1 MREGLRSGKQL
12 VNQGKDKVSPRK
24 IVENEVKVK
33 VSPRKTAENE
43 MEETGSGSGLD
54 GEGEENPHLVSGD
67 VETER
72 ESVVVEIEESKVVL
86 VKEECVED
94 GEVGEREGV
103 GLVKNG
109 RKRRR
114 AIGGEES
121 KLGGVMKKKVKEE
134 EDSDCKVQIGVRV
147 LRSRSVGKIQ
157 GDEEGDKGEAEGGFV
172 GKGGQSDGC
181 EKEKVKVEKEESD
194 QPVVGVRKRK
204 LKKKRGRPP
213 MVKKDEVDLRVGR
226 IRTNLKRKRGR
237 PPKAE
242 NEEGDQAVRRLRK
255 KLKRGRGR
263 PPKLE
268 ESNES
273 MKAEPRKE
281 GRVGGSKKGEKGL
294 KLRHRWK
301 RNASTDSS
309 RLEKR
314 IIEKEL
320 NARRFSPSKKNTRGK
335 DLENEDKA
343 SLEPKSDMVNASS
356 TRRTIR
362 EGGKAKQ
369 DDGIST
375 EKQLVREK
383 ITKLLFSAGW
393 TVEYRPRNTKEYLDA
408 VYISPDGKTHWSVT
422 LAYRVLKERYEAG
435 NGESKTYKAGFIFT
449 PIPDEEFSMLK
460 RIVSKTRVDKNKRK
474 KKHKGGNKTGV
485 VEKKRHKEKQNSVL
499 SPGSKSMKGKGK
511 SLLCEQDYSDGT
523 SQDVMQVSVRDHK
536 RRKTQN
542 KKRCALLVRNT
553 MEGVDSDVNG
563 YIPYNGKRS
572 VLSWMIDL
580 GTVPLNGKVQ
590 YMNQRRKSVKF
601 EGRITRD
608 GIHCDCCSD
617 IIPISKFEDHAGSKL
632 CQPFQN
638 IFLETGN
645 SLLQCLL
652 DSWNKQKESERE
664 GFHFINVDGEDPNDD
679 TCGICGDGG
688 DLICCDGC
696 PSTFHQSCLDI
707 KKFPSGDWHCVYCS
721 CKFCGMVGGNMR
733 QRDDADD
740 VAISALLTCRL
751 CEEKFHQPCIQVKDA
766 INVDYNSLSFCGKKC
781 QELFDRLKMLLGVK
795 HELEEGFSWTLIQRS
810 DVGSDISPSEIHS
823 EVEWNSKLAVSF
835 FIMDE
840 CFLPVVD
847 HRSGVNLIQKIIY
860 NCGSNFTRLN
870 YSGFFTAILERGDE
884 IISAASI
891 RIHGNQLAEMPFIG
905 TRHMYRR
912 QGMCRRLLSAIES
925 ALCSLNVEKLVI
937 PAISERKDMW
947 TSIFGFKPLE
957 LSSKKNMRNM
967 NMLVF
972 PGIDMLQK
980 PLSKCEFAEDNTNSA
995 QGLMSTELVPARN
1008 SDVRCSA
1015 GFDLNVSSEAC
1026 APHASDTN
1034 DEPAVLESALQLPDG
1049 SLNDTSDITTDTIDL
1064 PKCVTDMHC
1073 QAQLCVIQ
1081 NNLEESKTVVK
1092 QLDSV
1097 CDANVPNGEVREYQ
1111 IAASGS
1117 IIPTSDEKTMELD
1130 SQSDCNCIS
1139 EVESKTFMVSIGSES
1154 TDCGKGFVSA
1164 SGEDTENVDCEM
1176 KIEDSTV
1183 EQRVNSGGEDSICH
1197 SDGLKVSGENV
1208 VSHDLDAT
1216 SQMSIDARDTKH
1228 HGSQQLQVMGCVL
1241 ELDERMLD
1249 TQEGNNSHAAAQDV
1263 SGSQITSNIS
1273 SDVALPTYPSVNQK
1287 EQNVVNG
1294 FPVDCSVSP
1303 SCQGNGL
1310 DSNGADVTATVE
1322 GSCQFSCEA
1331 SINPTMKR
1339 NFPAC
1344 MSNGVC
1350 MSTEVTVGSCEVN
1363 VDGIHEEKEASNV
1376 AQTISDSTDQDV
1388 ILDRPEVN
1396 NKSLNQFESGSQ
1408 FDHIGVT
1415 QCNSKSSEQSE
1426 SDLQNDHASVTHCSS
1441 ESMCNLNNA
1450 SDVALHCASSGGN
1463 SRGTP
1468 EVFVLSNQAS

>member
-1 MREGLRSGKQL
+1 MK
-12 VNQGKDKVSPRK
+12 
-24 IVENEVKVK
+24 
-33 VSPRKTAENE
+33 
-43 MEETGSGSGLD
+43 ETGSGLD
-54 GEGEENPHLVSGD
+54 GEGESEENLHLVSGD

-72 ESVVVEIEESKVVL
+72 ESVVVKIEESKVVL

-103 GLVKNG
+103 TLVKNG

-147 LRSRSVGKIQ
+147 LRSRSVGKSQ
-157 GDEEGDKGEAEGGFV
+157 GEEEGDKGEAEGGFV

-181 EKEKVKVEKEESD
+181 EKEKVKMEKEESD

-213 MVKKDEVDLRVGR
+213 MVKRDEVDLRVGR
-226 IRTNLKRKRGR
+226 IKMNLKRKRGR

-273 MKAEPRKE
+273 MKDEPCKE
-281 GRVGGSKKGEKGL
+281 GRVGGSKKGEKGI
-294 KLRHRWK
+294 KLRDRWK

-309 RLEKR
+309 RLGKR

-320 NARRFSPSKKNTRGK
+320 NAKSFSPSKKNTRAK
-335 DLENEDKA
+335 YLENEGKA
-343 SLEPKSDMVNASS
+343 SLEPKSNMVNASS
-356 TRRTIR
+356 TRKTIR
-362 EGGKAKQ
+362 KGGKAKQ
-369 DDGIST
+369 DDSIST
-375 EKQLVREK
+375 EKQLVRDK

-422 LAYRVLKERYEAG
+422 LAYRVLKERYEA
-435 NGESKTYKAGFIFT
+435 
-449 PIPDEEFSMLK
+449 
-460 RIVSKTRVDKNKRK
+460 VSKTRADKNKK
-474 KKHKGGNKTGV
+474 KKKRKGGNKTGV

-638 IFLETGN
+638 VYLETGN

-721 CKFCGMVGGNMR
+721 CKFCGMVGGNMH

-740 VAISALLTCRL
+740 VAISVLLTCRL

-766 INVDYNSLSFCGKKC
+766 INVDYNSPSFCGKKC

-980 PLSKCEFAEDNTNSA
+980 PLLKCEFAEDNTNSA
-995 QGLMSTELVPARN
+995 QGLMSTQLVPAHN

-1026 APHASDTN
+1026 APHASNTN
-1034 DEPAVLESALQLPDG
+1034 DEPAVLESSLQLPDG
-1049 SLNDTSDITTDTIDL
+1049 SLNDTSDITTETIDL

-1073 QAQLCVIQ
+1073 QAQF
-1081 NNLEESKTVVK
+1081 
-1092 QLDSV
+1092 
-1097 CDANVPNGEVREYQ
+1097 VPNEELREYQ

-1117 IIPTSDEKTMELD
+1117 IVITSDERTMELD
-1130 SQSDCNCIS
+1130 SQSDHNCIS

-1154 TDCGKGFVSA
+1154 TDCGKPFASA
-1164 SGEDTENVDCEM
+1164 SGEDTENVDCEH
-1176 KIEDSTV
+1176 KV
-1183 EQRVNSGGEDSICH
+1183 KSGDEDSICH

-1216 SQMSIDARDTKH
+1216 SQMSIDARDTQH
-1228 HGSQQLQVMGCVL
+1228 HGSQQSQVMGCVL
-1241 ELDERMLD
+1241 ELDERVLD
-1249 TQEGNNSHAAAQDV
+1249 TQEGKNSHAAAQDV

-1273 SDVALPTYPSVNQK
+1273 CEVAIPIYPSVNQK

-1294 FPVDCSVSP
+1294 FPVDCSISP

-1322 GSCQFSCEA
+1322 GSCHFSCEA

-1344 MSNGVC
+1344 TSNGVC
-1350 MSTEVTVGSCEVN
+1350 MSTEVTVGSSEVNVDGIHEEKEASNVAQTISDSTDQDVILDRPEVNNKSLKQFESGSQFDHIGVTCMPTEVTVGSCEVN

-1415 QCNSKSSEQSE
+1415 QCNPKSSEQSE

-1463 SRGTP
+1463 SCGTP

>member
-12 VNQGKDKVSPRK
+12 VNQGKDKVSPMK
-24 IVENEVKVK
+24 IVDFNEVKVK
-33 VSPRKTAENE
+33 VSPRKTVENE
-43 MEETGSGSGLD
+43 MKETGSGLD
-54 GEGEENPHLVSGD
+54 GEGESEENLHLVSGD

-72 ESVVVEIEESKVVL
+72 ESVVVKIEESKVVL

-103 GLVKNG
+103 TLVKNG

-147 LRSRSVGKIQ
+147 LRSRSVGKSQ
-157 GDEEGDKGEAEGGFV
+157 GEEEGDKGEAEGGFV

-181 EKEKVKVEKEESD
+181 EKEKVKMEKEESD

-213 MVKKDEVDLRVGR
+213 MVKRDEVDLRVGR
-226 IRTNLKRKRGR
+226 IKMNLKRKRGR

-273 MKAEPRKE
+273 MKDEPCKE
-281 GRVGGSKKGEKGL
+281 GRVGGSKKGEKGI
-294 KLRHRWK
+294 KLRDRWK

-309 RLEKR
+309 RLGKR

-320 NARRFSPSKKNTRGK
+320 NAKSFSPSKKNTRAK
-335 DLENEDKA
+335 YLENEGKA
-343 SLEPKSDMVNASS
+343 SLEPKSNMVNASS
-356 TRRTIR
+356 TRKTIR
-362 EGGKAKQ
+362 KGGKAKQ
-369 DDGIST
+369 DDSIST
-375 EKQLVREK
+375 EKQLVRDK

-460 RIVSKTRVDKNKRK
+460 RIVSKTRADKNKK
-474 KKHKGGNKTGV
+474 KKKRKGGNKTGV

-638 IFLETGN
+638 VYLETGN

-721 CKFCGMVGGNMR
+721 CKFCGMVGGNMH

-740 VAISALLTCRL
+740 VAISVLLTCRL

-766 INVDYNSLSFCGKKC
+766 INVDYNSPSFCGKKC

-891 RIHGNQLAEMPFIG
+891 RYM
-905 TRHMYRR
+905 
-912 QGMCRRLLSAIES
+912 SA
-925 ALCSLNVEKLVI
+925 
-937 PAISERKDMW
+937 
-947 TSIFGFKPLE
+947 
-957 LSSKKNMRNM
+957 
-967 NMLVF
+967 
-972 PGIDMLQK
+972 
-980 PLSKCEFAEDNTNSA
+980 
-995 QGLMSTELVPARN
+995 
-1008 SDVRCSA
+1008 
-1015 GFDLNVSSEAC
+1015 
-1026 APHASDTN
+1026 
-1034 DEPAVLESALQLPDG
+1034 
-1049 SLNDTSDITTDTIDL
+1049 
-1064 PKCVTDMHC
+1064 
-1073 QAQLCVIQ
+1073 
-1081 NNLEESKTVVK
+1081 
-1092 QLDSV
+1092 
-1097 CDANVPNGEVREYQ
+1097 
-1111 IAASGS
+1111 
-1117 IIPTSDEKTMELD
+1117 
-1130 SQSDCNCIS
+1130 
-1139 EVESKTFMVSIGSES
+1139 
-1154 TDCGKGFVSA
+1154 
-1164 SGEDTENVDCEM
+1164 
-1176 KIEDSTV
+1176 
-1183 EQRVNSGGEDSICH
+1183 
-1197 SDGLKVSGENV
+1197 
-1208 VSHDLDAT
+1208 
-1216 SQMSIDARDTKH
+1216 
-1228 HGSQQLQVMGCVL
+1228 
-1241 ELDERMLD
+1241 
-1249 TQEGNNSHAAAQDV
+1249 
-1263 SGSQITSNIS
+1263 
-1273 SDVALPTYPSVNQK
+1273 
-1287 EQNVVNG
+1287 
-1294 FPVDCSVSP
+1294 
-1303 SCQGNGL
+1303 
-1310 DSNGADVTATVE
+1310 
-1322 GSCQFSCEA
+1322 
-1331 SINPTMKR
+1331 
-1339 NFPAC
+1339 
-1344 MSNGVC
+1344 
-1350 MSTEVTVGSCEVN
+1350 
-1363 VDGIHEEKEASNV
+1363 
-1376 AQTISDSTDQDV
+1376 
-1388 ILDRPEVN
+1388 
-1396 NKSLNQFESGSQ
+1396 
-1408 FDHIGVT
+1408 
-1415 QCNSKSSEQSE
+1415 
-1426 SDLQNDHASVTHCSS
+1426 
-1441 ESMCNLNNA
+1441 
-1450 SDVALHCASSGGN
+1450 
-1463 SRGTP
+1463 
-1468 EVFVLSNQAS
+1468 